1 MVLIALL
8 PTLAAAAVITPHD
21 GQTRLDRSVQFLED
35 PTGEKTID
43 AVRAADA
50 AGAFVSNDGV
60 GGLNFGLSDSVYW
73 LRFTLVG
80 NTPELAPYLI
90 EVGFYGLTDLRLF
103 YPDGSVIE
111 TGQYQPA
118 ANRPWPHRHPV
129 FPVQLASDTPQTY
142 YLRVAS
148 VGSLTA
154 PLTLWEPATFSYATQ
169 TDYLWMAA
177 YYGVAGALLLFNFF
191 LFLSL
196 RDRNYLLYCGFLL
209 FAASGMW
216 IMNGFG
222 AYSLALIDWPRSIG
236 TNTLFSIAGVF
247 AVEFLRQFLGT
258 RQSVPR
264 ADWLLRGLMVAFAV
278 VAAFPLL
285 GLPVR
290 IGVISL
296 SALAV
301 LAGPS
306 MLAVTVICWLAGY
319 RSARFLLAAWAVLL
333 LAVSIQAARNF
344 ALVPT
349 NALTLNLMQIGSLL
363 DMLLLSFALAD
374 RIQAERRAREQ
385 AQNTALE
392 AKAELVNGLRDSER
406 QLEHKVQDRTEALES
421 ALTRERETL
430 NRYIEFGALIAH
442 EFRNPLAIISNQTQL
457 ARLEQQRDH
466 VVSDERLQA
475 IDRAA
480 ERLRALFDE
489 WLKSDRL
496 HDRLD
501 AMERQTIALDA
512 WLARVLHSSDLRV
525 SHPIVTESIEAVPVV
540 VDEALLTTAL
550 HNLID
555 NAAKYSP
562 AGAPIRVRTLR
573 TVDCVG
579 IAVCDEGEGIDE
591 TQKAVIFEK
600 HRQAVGRS
608 RRSGLGLGLYFVAEV
623 MHAHGGS
630 VTVDSSPGRGSV
642 FTLWIPLRS
651 SQSQPR
657 THNPFPEPSRSGPPD
672 QAGRQS

>member
-1 MVLIALL
+1 MKRTFLVLIALL
-8 PTLAAAAVITPHD
+8 PTLAAATVIAPDD
-21 GQTRLDRSVQFLED
+21 GRTRLDSQVAFLED
-35 PTGEKTID
+35 PTGGKTIGE
-43 AVRAADA
+43 VRAADA
-50 AGAFVSNDGV
+50 AGAFVPNDGI
-60 GGLNFGLSDSVYW
+60 GGLNFGLSASVYW

-80 NTPELAPYLI
+80 NTPEPAPYLI

-103 YPDGSVIE
+103 YPDGTVVE

-129 FPVQLASDTPQTY
+129 FPIQLASDAPQTY

-148 VGSLTA
+148 VGSLTT

-169 TDYLWMAA
+169 TDYLWTAA

-216 IMNGFG
+216 FMNGFG
-222 AYSLALIDWPRSIG
+222 AYSLALVDWPRSIG

-247 AVEFLRQFLGT
+247 AVEFLRQFLDT
-258 RQSVPR
+258 RRSVPR
-264 ADWLLRGLMVAFAV
+264 ADWLLRGLMVAFTV

-333 LAVSIQAARNF
+333 LAVGIQAARNF

-349 NALTLNLMQIGSLL
+349 NAVTLNLMQIGSLL

-374 RIQAERRAREQ
+374 RIQTERRAREQ
-385 AQNTALE
+385 AQDIALE
-392 AKAELVNGLRDSER
+392 AEAELVQGLRDSER
-406 QLEHKVQDRTEALES
+406 QLERKVQDRTEALES
-421 ALTRERETL
+421 ALNRERETL
-430 NRYIEFGALIAH
+430 NQYIEFGALIAH
-442 EFRNPLAIISNQTQL
+442 EFRNPLAIISNQTEL

-466 VVSDERLQA
+466 VLSDERLQA

-480 ERLRALFDE
+480 ERLRGLFDE

-501 AMERQTIALDA
+501 AMERKTVQLAD
-512 WLARVLHSSDLRV
+512 WLPRVMHDGDLRI
-525 SHPIVTESIEAVPVV
+525 SHDIVIETIDAVAVV

-562 AGAPIRVRTLR
+562 AGAPIRVRTR
-573 TVDCVG
+573 RAMDVIG
-579 IAVCDEGEGIDE
+579 IAVSDEGVGIDE
-591 TQKAVIFEK
+591 AEQAEIFRK
-600 HRQAVGRS
+600 HRQAVGGS
-608 RRSGLGLGLYFVAEV
+608 RNQGLGLGLYLVAEV
-623 MHAHGGS
+623 MRAHGGS
-630 VTVDSSPGRGSV
+630 VSVDSSLGRGSV
-642 FTLWIPLRS
+642 FTLWIPLPS
-651 SQSQPR
+651 SQSLP
-657 THNPFPEPSRSGPPD
+657 
-672 QAGRQS
+672 

>member
-8 PTLAAAAVITPHD
+8 PTLATAAVIAPDD
-21 GQTRLDRSVQFLED
+21 GRTRLDSQVAFLED
-35 PTGEKTID
+35 PTGGKTI
-43 AVRAADA
+43 AEVRAADA
-50 AGAFVSNDGV
+50 AGAFVSNDGI
-60 GGLNFGLSDSVYW
+60 GGLNFGLSASVYW

-80 NTPELAPYLI
+80 NTPEPAPYLI

-103 YPDGSVIE
+103 YPDGTVVE

-129 FPVQLASDTPQTY
+129 FPIQLASDAPQTY

-148 VGSLTA
+148 VGSLTT

-169 TDYLWMAA
+169 TDYLWTAA

-216 IMNGFG
+216 FMNGFG
-222 AYSLALIDWPRSIG
+222 AYSLALVDWPRSIG

-247 AVEFLRQFLGT
+247 AVEFLRQFLDT
-258 RQSVPR
+258 RRSVPR
-264 ADWLLRGLMVAFAV
+264 ADWLLRGLMVAFTV

-333 LAVSIQAARNF
+333 LAVGIQAARNF

-349 NALTLNLMQIGSLL
+349 NAVTLNLMQIGSLL

-385 AQNTALE
+385 AQDIALE
-392 AKAELVNGLRDSER
+392 AEAELVQGLRDSER
-406 QLEHKVQDRTEALES
+406 QLERKVQDRTEALES
-421 ALTRERETL
+421 ALNRERETL
-430 NRYIEFGALIAH
+430 NQYIEFGALIAH
-442 EFRNPLAIISNQTQL
+442 EFRNPLAIISNQTEL

-466 VVSDERLQA
+466 VLSDERLQA

-480 ERLRALFDE
+480 ERLRGLFDE

-501 AMERQTIALDA
+501 AMERQTINLDD
-512 WLARVLHSSDLRV
+512 WLTRVLHSSDLRV
-525 SHPIVTESIEAVPVV
+525 THSIVIESIDAVPVV
-540 VDEALLTTAL
+540 VDEALLTTTL

-562 AGAPIRVRTLR
+562 AGAPIRVRTR
-573 TVDCVG
+573 RAVDCIG
-579 IAVCDEGEGIDE
+579 IAVSDEGAGIDE
-591 TQKAVIFEK
+591 AEQAAIFRK
-600 HRQAVGRS
+600 HHQAAGGR
-608 RRSGLGLGLYFVAEV
+608 RKQGLGLGLYLVAEV
-623 MHAHGGS
+623 MRAHGGS

-642 FTLWIPLRS
+642 FTLWIPLPS
-651 SQSQPR
+651 SQSLP
-657 THNPFPEPSRSGPPD
+657 
-672 QAGRQS
+672 

>member
-1 MVLIALL
+1 MKRILMVLIALL
-8 PTLAAAAVITPHD
+8 PTLATAAVIAPDD
-21 GQTRLDRSVQFLED
+21 GRTRLDSQVAFLED
-35 PTGEKTID
+35 PTGGKTI
-43 AVRAADA
+43 AEVRAADA
-50 AGAFVSNDGV
+50 AGAFVSNDGI
-60 GGLNFGLSDSVYW
+60 GGLNFGLSASVYW

-80 NTPELAPYLI
+80 NTPEPAPYLI

-103 YPDGSVIE
+103 YPDGTVVE

-129 FPVQLASDTPQTY
+129 FPIQLASDAPQTY

-148 VGSLTA
+148 VGSLTT

-169 TDYLWMAA
+169 TDYLWTAA

-216 IMNGFG
+216 FMNGFG
-222 AYSLALIDWPRSIG
+222 AYSLALVDWPRSIG

-247 AVEFLRQFLGT
+247 AVEFLRQFLDT
-258 RQSVPR
+258 RRSVPG
-264 ADWLLRGLMVAFAV
+264 ADWLLRGLMVAFTV

-285 GLPVR
+285 DLPVR

-333 LAVSIQAARNF
+333 LAVGIQAARNF

-349 NALTLNLMQIGSLL
+349 NAVTLNLMQIGSLL

-385 AQNTALE
+385 AQDIALE
-392 AKAELVNGLRDSER
+392 AEAELVQGLRDSER
-406 QLEHKVQDRTEALES
+406 QLERKVQDRTEALES
-421 ALTRERETL
+421 ALNRERETL
-430 NRYIEFGALIAH
+430 NQYIEFGALIAH
-442 EFRNPLAIISNQTQL
+442 EFRNPLAIISNQTEL

-466 VVSDERLQA
+466 ALSDERLQA

-480 ERLRALFDE
+480 ERLRGLFDE

-501 AMERQTIALDA
+501 AMERQTINLDD

-525 SHPIVTESIEAVPVV
+525 THSIVIESIDAVPVV

-562 AGAPIRVRTLR
+562 AGAPIRVRTR
-573 TVDCVG
+573 RAVDCIG
-579 IAVCDEGEGIDE
+579 IAVSDEGAGIDE
-591 TQKAVIFEK
+591 AEQAAIFRK
-600 HRQAVGRS
+600 HHQAAGRP
-608 RRSGLGLGLYFVAEV
+608 RKQGLGLGLYLVAEV
-623 MHAHGGS
+623 MRAHGGS

-642 FTLWIPLRS
+642 FTLWIPLPS
-651 SQSQPR
+651 SQSLP
-657 THNPFPEPSRSGPPD
+657 
-672 QAGRQS
+672 